1 MDDDGRDGYRWIQM
15 DTDRNRSK
23 QIDTDRSM
31 QVDAG

>member
-1 MDDDGRDGYRWIQM
+1 MDTDGYRSKPIE
-15 DTDRNRSK
+15 TDRNRSK

>member
-1 MDDDGRDGYRWIQM
+1 MDTDGYRWIQIEP
-15 DTDRNRSK
+15 DRNRSK

>member
-1 MDDDGRDGYRWIQM
+1 MDTNGYRWIQTE
-15 DTDRNRSK
+15 TDRNRSK